1 MDETNEEKKEE
12 KKEETVSKD
21 NFIAKAFTSAIF
33 KRRTSTNPVPTND
46 AELNSTH

>member
-21 NFIAKAFTSAIF
+21 NFIAKAFTSAI
-33 KRRTSTNPVPTND
+33 KSRMSTNPVPTND